1 MRIIDDVNS
10 TMNRRRA
17 KKNGAHFV
25 RQDAI
30 EEGRSR
36 GELGE

>member
-1 MRIIDDVNS
+1 MCES
-10 TMNRRRA
+10 TMLIRPMNRRRA
-17 KKNGAHFV
+17 KKTVRHFV

-36 GELGE
+36 GELDE